1 MEDAHTTIL
10 QLEPETD
17 RHISFFAVYDGHGG
31 SFAANYAGA
40 NLWKN
45 LRSNSEFKE
54 GRFIE
59 ALTRGF
65 HETDSKLRAG

>member
-1 MEDAHTTIL
+1 MMVTEEVLL
-10 QLEPETD
+10 QIMREL
-17 RHISFFAVYDGHGG
+17 IG